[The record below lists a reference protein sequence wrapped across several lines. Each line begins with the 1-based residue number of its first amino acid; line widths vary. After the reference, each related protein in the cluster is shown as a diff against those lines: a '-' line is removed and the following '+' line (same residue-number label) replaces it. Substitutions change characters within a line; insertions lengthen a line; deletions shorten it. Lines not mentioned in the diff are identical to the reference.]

1 MLSSN
6 FRERKLQISE
16 MILIFGLVVEF
27 LYLLDEIQSRSWCS
41 QC

>member
-27 LYLLDEIQSRSWCS
+27 LCLLDEIQSRSWCS
-41 QC
+41 QG